1 MLDTLLLR
9 QNCTGSPPPSSADN
23 YFPYPES
30 MQVSA
35 LLAEFEKREAVLGE
49 YRGVVSARNLD
60 EPAFTPALL
69 QQSVLLYDWSWR
81 ERLLVQGPD
90 ARKWLNGMISAN
102 VQALEPGAV
111 VPSFQ
116 LDPKGHILATFD
128 IACLA
133 PEKFLLI
140 TGASQATTL
149 AERLRR
155 YVFISKLQI
164 VTSADTPAESTA
176 SPDDSVRATSLA
188 LRGAGARSLLRQAGF
203 PAVPESPGLRLQTD
217 TPVGPVT
224 LTLSRPGGE
233 DQIEIEFSPHQ
244 APALWTRLRQA
255 GAVAAGTAAQE
266 SDRILSGVPRFGL
279 DIRGSELPQETGQ
292 MEALNF
298 SKGCYVGQ
306 EIVERVRSRGSVHRL
321 FSAFVLQAPVPESSS
336 IRIDDKEVGLVTS
349 LTGLDGEVA
358 ALGYI
363 RRPYNEPGTIFTV
376 EGVEGRVRTRLSFLQ
391 PE

>member
-1 MLDTLLLR
+1 
-9 QNCTGSPPPSSADN
+9 
-23 YFPYPES
+23 

-203 PAVPESPGLRLQTD
+203 PAVPEYPGSRLQGES
-217 TPVGPVT
+217 PLGPVT
-224 LTLSRPGGE
+224 MCLSRPGGE
-233 DQIEIEFSPHQ
+233 DQVEIELPPQQ
-244 APALWTRLRQA
+244 ALALWTRLRQA

-306 EIVERVRSRGSVHRL
+306 EIVERIRSRGSVHRL
-321 FSAFVLQAPVPESSS
+321 FSAFVLQAPVPEGSL

>member
-1 MLDTLLLR
+1 
-9 QNCTGSPPPSSADN
+9 
-23 YFPYPES
+23 
-30 MQVSA
+30 MQASA
-35 LLAEFEKREAVLGE
+35 LLTEFEQRGTALEE
-49 YRGVVSARNLD
+49 YRGVLSARALD

-81 ERLLVQGPD
+81 ERLLVFGPD

-133 PEKFLLI
+133 PEVFLLL
-140 TGASQATTL
+140 TDASQAPAL

-164 VTSADTPAESTA
+164 VTAADAPSDSSAEPLDEVQAA
-176 SPDDSVRATSLA
+176 SLA
-188 LRGAGARSLLRQAGF
+188 LRGAGALPLLRQAGF
-203 PAVPESPGLRLQTD
+203 SAVPEAPGVRLPSD
-217 TPVGPVT
+217 SPVGAVT
-224 LTLSRPGGE
+224 LCLSRPGAV
-233 DQIEIEFSPHQ
+233 DQVEIELAPDQ
-244 APALWTRLRQA
+244 APAMWTLLCQA
-255 GAVAAGTAAQE
+255 GAVAAGTAIQE
-266 SDRILSGVPRFGL
+266 RDRILSGVPRFGF

-292 MEALNF
+292 MDALNF
-298 SKGCYVGQ
+298 NKGCYVGQ
-306 EIVERVRSRGSVHRL
+306 EIVERIRSRGSVHRL
-321 FSAFVLQAPVPESSS
+321 FSAFVLQAPVPAGSP
-336 IRIDDKEVGLVTS
+336 IRIEDKEVGLVTS
-349 LTGLDGEVA
+349 LTDFDGAVA

-363 RRPYNEPGTIFTV
+363 RRPHNEPGATFTV
-376 EGVEGRVRTRLSFLQ
+376 EGVEGRVRASLSFLQ

>member
-1 MLDTLLLR
+1 
-9 QNCTGSPPPSSADN
+9 
-23 YFPYPES
+23 

-35 LLAEFEKREAVLGE
+35 LLAEFEQSGVVLEE
-49 YRGVVSARNLD
+49 YRGVNSARQLG
-60 EPAFTPALL
+60 EPLLTPVLL
-69 QQSVLLYDWSWR
+69 RQSVLLYDWSWR
-81 ERLLVQGPD
+81 ERLIVHGPE

-102 VQALEPGAV
+102 VQMLEPGMV

-133 PEKFLLI
+133 PESFLLI
-140 TGASQATTL
+140 TEASQAQAL

-164 VTSADTPAESTA
+164 VSSGGTSADA
-176 SPDDSVRATSLA
+176 SNELPDEVRAASLVV
-188 LRGAGARSLLRQAGF
+188 RGAQARALLRRAGF
-203 PAVPESPGLRLQTD
+203 SSVPDQPGRRMLADSPAGA
-217 TPVGPVT
+217 VT
-224 LTLSRPGGE
+224 LCLSRPGGE
-233 DQIEIEFSPHQ
+233 DLMEIELDPSR
-244 APALWTRLRQA
+244 APAAWELLRQS
-255 GAVAAGTAAQE
+255 GAIPAGTATQE
-266 SDRILSGVPRFGL
+266 RDRILSGIPRFGL

-298 SKGCYVGQ
+298 NKGCYVGQ
-306 EIVERVRSRGSVHRL
+306 EIVERIRSRGSVHRQ
-321 FSAFVLQAPVPESSS
+321 FSAFILQAPVAAGSP

-363 RRPYNEPGTIFTV
+363 RRPYHEPGTAFTV
-376 EGVEGRVRTRLSFLQ
+376 EGVAGRVRAPLSFLQ